1 MPEDKVTIRDVYEQ
15 VSGLRKELQDSVDDL
30 RNEVKG
36 SYVTNKSFED
46 NLQPIKMI
54 VYGLAG
60 SSLLALLTFMLNQV
74 FGIQQ

>member
-30 RNEVKG
+30 RQEVKG
-36 SYVTNKSFED
+36 SYVTNDRFY
-46 NLQPIKMI
+46 PVRMI
-54 VYGLAG
+54 AFSLAG
-60 SSLLALLTFMLNQV
+60 STLLFVLGFVLNQV